1 MRARVDGSDEVL
13 VHDAVR
19 FHSWS
24 VTRGIV
30 FLVRERDADTLA
42 LQRFGDGQGV
52 GLGRLPFRMAA
63 YPDG

>member
-1 MRARVDGSDEVL
+1 
-13 VHDAVR
+13 
-19 FHSWS
+19 

-30 FLVRERDADTLA
+30 ILVRERDADTLA

-63 YPDG
+63 YLDG